1 MQRHHRGEPFTG
13 EDGRHDLR
21 GEAAVRRQHRV
32 ERRLVE
38 GRSTVGLD
46 DLASPCQL
54 TNDRLCA
61 EIDRALLAERADPG
75 GERLVRDR
83 KRVHAG
89 HVLPQRDAARS
100 RLAQKAFQDG
110 VDLGQDPRVIIDA
123 HLHVDD
129 VPALGWSLEAAY
141 CVRRLD
147 EAGID
152 RGVVMTIVDAPEV
165 NPNAL
170 ELVAEA
176 CAAYPGRLEAFARIH
191 PWYGDRS
198 LELLDRAIGDLGFKG
213 LKLHPV
219 STIAHPGGE
228 ETLRLIRR
236 AAEHSAPTLFH
247 CGDEPLTTPLTIAHA
262 AAACPEATI
271 ILGHMGGYVH
281 ADEAIDVAERFRNL
295 VLETSAMPYPAK
307 VRAAVE
313 RLGPE
318 RVLYASDGPACS
330 PRIELEKVRLAGL
343 DPAAERLVTGGN
355 AERILAAVA

>member
-1 MQRHHRGEPFTG
+1 M
-13 EDGRHDLR
+13 
-21 GEAAVRRQHRV
+21 
-32 ERRLVE
+32 
-38 GRSTVGLD
+38 
-46 DLASPCQL
+46 
-54 TNDRLCA
+54 
-61 EIDRALLAERADPG
+61 
-75 GERLVRDR
+75 RDR
-83 KRVHAG
+83 KCVVAG
-89 HVLPQRDAARS
+89 HVLPQRDAARP

-129 VPALGWSLEAAY
+129 VPALGWVLEAAHV
-141 CVRRLD
+141 VRRLD

-191 PWYGDRS
+191 PWYGDWS
-198 LELLDRAIGDLGFKG
+198 LDLLDRAIGELGFKG

-281 ADEAIDVAERFRNL
+281 ADEAIDVAERFPNL
-295 VLETSAMPYPAK
+295 MLETSAMPYPAK

-355 AERILAAVA
+355 AERILAAVT